1 MSATTCASTMATSKE
16 HSMRERIEERPRNAR
31 ARAQLACYLNEQAK
45 GKREEDP
52 KKGSLLQSEATHLAE
67 QAIEIAPSKPFG
79 YAALSEIHSDHH
91 ERMNAL
97 RKAIQFSDGPSHL
110 IAKIFLMVRLLVEP
124 RNICIIEQRRCAL
137 KKEETLLYDRIKQN
151 LEQAWTSDRLGESD
165 IAILALREYR
175 LGLFFRRMIPLN
187 KYRPRAQAHFQS
199 TYQHLPAGNRIRSL
213 AQFWLATIDET
224 KQASL
229 TKCPEDYIV
238 GLYSTFAATFDD
250 LLVGKL
256 AYKTPDHLRQLLD
269 QTVCNDEGPKWR
281 AAQAADL
288 GCGTGLSGLAFRD
301 CVTELVGVDL
311 SPEMIALARRRDCYE
326 RLVVGDVMTI
336 LSPGANFSLVL
347 SCDVFV
353 YLGDLMDVFARV
365 HESLSP
371 GGLFAF
377 STELLDE
384 SDEQPYRLHA
394 CARFAHKKSYIE
406 SLATANGFK
415 KLSTKVCPIRKNAGR
430 DVAGL
435 LVVLAKAG

>member
-1 MSATTCASTMATSKE
+1 MSATCTSTMATSKE
-16 HSMRERIEERPRNAR
+16 DSMRQRIEERPRNAR
-31 ARAQLACYLNEQAK
+31 ARSQLACYLNEQAK
-45 GKREEDP
+45 GKRVDDP
-52 KKGSLLQSEATHLAE
+52 EKGSLLQSEATQLAE

-79 YAALSEIHSDHH
+79 YTALSEIHQNHH

-124 RNICIIEQRRCAL
+124 RNICDFIQRRYAL
-137 KKEETLLYDRIKQN
+137 TKEEALLYDRIKEG
-151 LEQAWTSDRLGESD
+151 LEQAWMSDGLGESE
-165 IAILALREYR
+165 IEILALREYR
-175 LGLFFRRMIPLN
+175 LGILFRKMKPVN
-187 KYRPRAQAHFQS
+187 KYRPRAHAHFQS
-199 TYQHLPAGNRIRSL
+199 TYQRLPEENKYRSL

-224 KQASL
+224 EQASL
-229 TKCPEDYIV
+229 TKCPEDYVV

-269 QTVCNDEGPKWR
+269 QTVCNDAGPKWR

-326 RLVVGDVMTI
+326 RLVVGDILTI
-336 LSPGANFSLVL
+336 LTPDANFSLIF

-353 YLGDLMDVFARV
+353 YLGDLMDVFALV
-365 HESLSP
+365 HDSLSP

-384 SDEQPYRLHA
+384 SDERPYRLHD

-406 SLATANGFK
+406 SLATANAFK
-415 KLSTKVCPIRKNAGR
+415 KLSTKVCPIRKNEGKN
-430 DVAGL
+430 VAGF
-435 LVVLAKAG
+435 LVVLTKAG

>member
-1 MSATTCASTMATSKE
+1 
-16 HSMRERIEERPRNAR
+16 
-31 ARAQLACYLNEQAK
+31 
-45 GKREEDP
+45 
-52 KKGSLLQSEATHLAE
+52 
-67 QAIEIAPSKPFG
+67 
-79 YAALSEIHSDHH
+79 
-91 ERMNAL
+91 MNAI

-110 IAKIFLMVRLLVEP
+110 IAKIYLMVRLLVEP
-124 RNICIIEQRRCAL
+124 RNLCAIEQRRCAL
-137 KKEETLLYDRIKQN
+137 NKEETLLYDRIKQG
-151 LEQAWTSDRLGESD
+151 LEQGWTSDGLGESE
-165 IAILALREYR
+165 IEILALREYR
-175 LGLFFRRMIPLN
+175 LGLLFRKMKPLN
-187 KYRPRAQAHFQS
+187 KYRPRARAHFQS
-199 TYQHLPAGNRIRSL
+199 AYHHLPVKNKIRSL

-224 KQASL
+224 QQASL
-229 TKCPEDYIV
+229 TKCPEDYVV

-250 LLVGKL
+250 LLIGKL

-269 QTVCNDEGPKWR
+269 QIVCNGVGPKWR

-311 SPEMIALARRRDCYE
+311 SPEMIAYARRRDCYE

-336 LSPGANFSLVL
+336 LSPDANFSLVF

-353 YLGDLMDVFARV
+353 YLGDLVDVFARV

-371 GGLFAF
+371 GGLFTF

-406 SLATANGFK
+406 SLATATDFK
-415 KLSTKVCPIRKNAGR
+415 KLSTKVCPIRKNEGK
-430 DVAGL
+430 DVAGF